1 MVVEIQTKF
10 EKELRKTPDY
20 IQDQTRIIIKKL
32 MGAKS
37 LETAGVDYKMMKGQ
51 KKNRSFYRIRVGDY
65 RVGIQY
71 LHPNLIFMRIL
82 HRGKVYD
89 GFPPR

>member
-20 IQDQTRIIIKKL
+20 IQDQTRVIIKKL
-32 MGAKS
+32 MVAKS
-37 LETAGVDYKMMKGQ
+37 LEAADVDYKMMNGQ

-65 RVGIQY
+65 RIGIQH
-71 LHPNLIFMRIL
+71 LLPNLIIMRIL
-82 HRGKVYD
+82 HWGKVYE
-89 GFPPR
+89 GFPPK